1 MGISKV
7 LSHDGARS
15 KGTDPSLLSTVEGLS
30 IINLT
35 VSQPTPAMPVCLSVC
50 SCYRARIC
58 LCGQASHSVGCLPS
72 VTPGAYCGGAGCLIG
87 NRLAALDSI
96 KLRNVSVS
104 SRDPSHPTIGWSCAN
119 ATQVSAVGVT
129 PAVCKPAGEAFGCSE
144 T

>member
-35 VSQPTPAMPVCLSVC
+35 VSQPTPAISVLRVLATRQQCL
-50 SCYRARIC
+50 R
-58 LCGQASHSVGCLPS
+58 GQASHSVGCLPS

-96 KLRNVSVS
+96 TLRNVSVS

-129 PAVCKPAGEAFGCSE
+129 PAVCQPAGEAFGCSE